1 MSAHDWRA
9 SAALGY
15 LRDSVASDRLVLF
28 TGAGVSFGLKRAA
41 DPARSLPGWVE
52 LLRELFGHL
61 GPRLDSTNRDD
72 CDGLLAAT
80 PGSRH
85 LIEAASILRRAD
97 SSLFDSEVERM
108 TTPETDTYTPAHDQ
122 LLKLEPRGIITLN
135 YDTGHEAACRAR
147 RLDLA
152 LLTQESEGEFAHW
165 LQSDQKKLF
174 VLKAHGSIMNGPLIL
189 SGESYREVL
198 TKRPAYR
205 AFLQYALTHFH
216 WLIVGFGMDDPDFS
230 VFVNTL
236 AESFGSPV
244 QSHVAIKR
252 FAEKSREEI
261 LLRRKYGIHTLYVND
276 WNELPEVFEEAVSAA
291 GPMLLAT
298 LEMCLDPAMDRRG
311 LGHSRLRDLGAAGR
325 GVASRELQRRAG
337 AAGNNFELAEICYA
351 LGFIDARANKQ
362 FLMTAVDSTQSAAVA
377 GRALTILRPVLERED
392 VPKIR
397 AWLKRFRKTP
407 PAGRNPERIAAYL
420 RYLLVYV
427 PNKYRSGP
435 DEDLT

>member
-28 TGAGVSFGLKRAA
+28 TGAGVSLGLKQKA

-61 GPRLDSTNRDD
+61 APRLDSINRED

-108 TTPETDTYTPAHDQ
+108 TTPETDTYTPAHAQ

-147 RLDLA
+147 RLDFA
-152 LLTQESEGEFAHW
+152 LFTQESEAEFAHW
-165 LQSDQKKLF
+165 LQSDQKELF
-174 VLKAHGSIMNGPLIL
+174 VLKAHGSIANGPLIL

-261 LLRRKYGIHTLYVND
+261 LLRRKYGIHTLYVNA

-298 LEMCLDPAMDRRG
+298 LEMCLDPAMNRRG
-311 LGHSRLRDLGAAGR
+311 LGHSRLRYLGAAGR
-325 GVASRELQRRAG
+325 RLASRELQRRG
-337 AAGNNFELAEICYA
+337 SAAGNDFELAEICYS
-351 LGFIDARANKQ
+351 LGLIDELGNKP
-362 FLMTAVDSTQSAAVA
+362 FLMSTVESTNSAAVA
-377 GRALTILRPVLERED
+377 GRALTVLRPVLD
-392 VPKIR
+392 PVDIPTLK
-397 AWLKRFRKTP
+397 AWLERFSREP
-407 PAGRNPERIAAYL
+407 PRGRDPDRIAAYL

-427 PNKYRSGP
+427 PSKYRS
-435 DEDLT
+435 DLP